1 MSLAFRSD
9 ACRSRP
15 LLDAE
20 VKAAEILGGTLIG
33 GRPSAPPA
41 HRWPVQTVVA
51 PLLGYPGEAV
61 HEQWISAGDCHPG
74 EFEGIAFRC
83 SREVL
88 FGVIELD
95 EQAFSTTGRESAL
108 QQATGEA
115 YRRIFRL
122 LAAQELPHLW
132 RVWNYLADI
141 NGETNGLERYRQFNI
156 GRHDAFAACARA
168 ATGDVPAAC
177 TIGLPQGPLSI
188 AFLAGRTPVQ
198 PVENPRQ
205 VSAYHY
211 PMEYGP
217 RSPTFSRAVL
227 VTLPEREC
235 LFISGTAS
243 IVGHRTVHLGDIFGQ
258 TREALANVEAVLAEA
273 NRLSR
278 RTTFTLGGLAYRVY
292 IRHAEDFPVV
302 RDLLS
307 APMGTAAVLFV
318 QADICRKDLLVEIE
332 AVAVNVPGSP

>member
-33 GRPSAPPA
+33 SRPSAPPV
-41 HRWPVQTVVA
+41 HPWPVQTVVA
-51 PLLGYPGEAV
+51 PLLGHPGEAV

>member
-188 AFLAGRTPVQ
+188 AFIAGRTPVQ

-302 RDLLS
+302 RDMLS
-307 APMGTAAVLFV
+307 APMGAAAVLFV
-318 QADICRKDLLVEIE
+318 QADICRQDLLVEIE
-332 AVAVNVPGSP
+332 AVAVNVPGSA

>member
-15 LLDAE
+15 PVDAE

-33 GRPSAPPA
+33 RRPSAPPTP
-41 HRWPVQTVVA
+41 RWPEQTVVA

-61 HEQWISAGDCHPG
+61 HELWISAGDCRPG
-74 EFEGIAFRC
+74 EFEGIAFRR

-258 TREALANVEAVLAEA
+258 TREALANVEAVLTQA

-278 RTTFTLGGLAYRVY
+278 TIFTLGGLAYRVY
-292 IRHAEDFPVV
+292 IRHAEDFPAV

-307 APMGTAAVLFV
+307 APMGTAVGLCV
-318 QADICRKDLLVEIE
+318 QADICRQDLLVEIE
-332 AVAVNVPGSP
+332 AVAVNVLGSV

>member
-1 MSLAFRSD
+1 MSLVFRSD

-15 LLDAE
+15 PVDAE

-33 GRPSAPPA
+33 RRPSAPPTP
-41 HRWPVQTVVA
+41 RWPEQTVVA

-61 HEQWISAGDCHPG
+61 HELWISAGDCRPG
-74 EFEGIAFRC
+74 EFEGIAFRR

-156 GRHDAFAACARA
+156 GRHDAFADRK
-168 ATGDVPAAC
+168 
-177 TIGLPQGPLSI
+177 S
-188 AFLAGRTPVQ
+188 
-198 PVENPRQ
+198 
-205 VSAYHY
+205 
-211 PMEYGP
+211 
-217 RSPTFSRAVL
+217 
-227 VTLPEREC
+227 
-235 LFISGTAS
+235 
-243 IVGHRTVHLGDIFGQ
+243 
-258 TREALANVEAVLAEA
+258 
-273 NRLSR
+273 
-278 RTTFTLGGLAYRVY
+278 
-292 IRHAEDFPVV
+292 VV
-302 RDLLS
+302 
-307 APMGTAAVLFV
+307 
-318 QADICRKDLLVEIE
+318 
-332 AVAVNVPGSP
+332 

>member
-33 GRPSAPPA
+33 SRPSAPPV
-41 HRWPVQTVVA
+41 HPWPVQTVVA
-51 PLLGYPGEAV
+51 PLLGHPGEAV

-292 IRHAEDFPVV
+292 LRHAEDFPVV

>member
-1 MSLAFRSD
+1 MSLVFRSD

-15 LLDAE
+15 PVDAE

-33 GRPSAPPA
+33 RRPSAPPTP
-41 HRWPVQTVVA
+41 RWPEQTVVA
-51 PLLGYPGEAV
+51 PLLGYPGEAA
-61 HEQWISAGDCHPG
+61 HELWISAGDCRPG
-74 EFEGIAFRC
+74 EFEGIAFRR

-258 TREALANVEAVLAEA
+258 TREALANVEAVLTQA

-278 RTTFTLGGLAYRVY
+278 TIFTLGGLAYRVY
-292 IRHAEDFPVV
+292 IRHAEDFPAV

-307 APMGTAAVLFV
+307 APMGTAVGLCV
-318 QADICRKDLLVEIE
+318 QADICRQDLLVEIE
-332 AVAVNVPGSP
+332 AVAVNVLGSV

>member
-15 LLDAE
+15 LPDAK
-20 VKAAEILGGTLIG
+20 VNAAEILGGTLIG
-33 GRPSAPPA
+33 CRPSAPPTP
-41 HRWPVQTVVA
+41 RWPEQTVVA
-51 PLLGYPGEAV
+51 PLLGYPGDAA
-61 HEQWISAGDCHPG
+61 HEQWISADDCHPG
-74 EFEGIAFRC
+74 EFEGIAFRS

-95 EQAFSTTGRESAL
+95 EQAFSTIGRESAL

-141 NGETNGLERYRQFNI
+141 NGETNGLERYRQFNV

-243 IVGHRTVHLGDIFGQ
+243 IVGYRTVHLGDILGQ

-307 APMGTAAVLFV
+307 ALMGTAAVLFV